1 MTDLSILIPSRNEL
15 FLAKTIE
22 DILSNIEGDTEVIA
36 ILDGQWA
43 DPPIPDHP
51 RVMLIYHSESIGQRA
66 ATNEAAKLSQARF
79 ILKCDAHC
87 AFDKGFDVK
96 LMADCE
102 PDWTV
107 IPRSYNLHAFD
118 WQCQKCNNRTYQGP
132 KPIECKKC
140 DNTTEFEMVMVW
152 KPRLHKRLD
161 FAYFD
166 KELRYNPNWRVYEKR
181 PQAQGDIVDVM
192 CSVGACWFMYRDRYW
207 ELGGL
212 DEEHGSWGQCGVEI
226 SCKSW
231 LSGGRQVVNKKTWY
245 SHLYRTQPGFGF
257 PYRQSGQ
264 QVEHARAYSRQLWM
278 ENKWEKAVKP
288 LSWLIDKFAPVPG
301 WDVSKGIVWYTDNRL
316 DENIMTSCQNNLL
329 NSANGHRIV
338 SVSLK
343 PLKFGD
349 NIHLPLERGYL
360 TLFKQI
366 LAGLEALDTDIVFLA
381 EHDCLYN
388 PSHFDFT
395 PPDRTKVYYNQN
407 VWHLRLS
414 DGHAVY
420 YDAKRTSQLCAYRDV
435 LLDHYRKRVERVERE
450 GFSRRI
456 GFEPGSHNRKERI
469 DDLKSDVWVSENPNI
484 DIKHGHNLTPA
495 RWNPAKF
502 RDQRNCQNWKEA
514 DEIPAWGK
522 LDQILS
528 EVKNGNV
535 T

>member
-1 MTDLSILIPSRNEL
+1 MTELSVLIASRSEM
-15 FLAKTIE
+15 FLSRTIQ
-22 DILSNIEGDTEVIA
+22 DVLANAEGDTEVIA

-43 DPPIPDHP
+43 EPPIPDNP
-51 RVMLIYHSESIGQRA
+51 RVTLVYHPESIGQRA
-66 ATNEAAKLSQARF
+66 AINEAAKLSSAKY
-79 ILKCDAHC
+79 IMKLDAHC
-87 AFDKGFDVK
+87 TVDHGFDTK

-118 WQCQKCNNRTYQGP
+118 WQCQKCGNRTYQGP
-132 KPIECKKC
+132 KPVECKKC
-140 DNTTEFEMVMVW
+140 DNTTEFEMVVMW

-192 CSVGACWFMYRDRYW
+192 CSVGACWFMHRDRYW
-207 ELGGL
+207 EMGGL
-212 DEEHGSWGQCGVEI
+212 DENHGSWGQCGVEI
-226 SCKSW
+226 ACKSW

-288 LSWLIDKFAPVPG
+288 LSWLIDKFSPVPG
-301 WDVSKGIVWYTDNRL
+301 WDVSKGILYYTDNRL
-316 DENIMTSCQNNLL
+316 DANIMAACQSQLL
-329 NSANGHRIV
+329 ASVNGHRIV
-338 SVSLK
+338 SVSLQ

-360 TLFKQI
+360 TMFRQI

-381 EHDCLYN
+381 EHDCLY
-388 PSHFDFT
+388 PPEHFEFV
-395 PPDRTKVYYNQN
+395 PPCKDVYYYNIA
-407 VWHLRLS
+407 VWK
-414 DGHAVY
+414 V
-420 YDAKRTSQLCAYRDV
+420 DAKTGRALHYDCQQTSGLCAYRE
-435 LLDHYRKRVERVERE
+435 LLIEHYRKRVERVERE
-450 GFSRRI
+450 GFTRRM

-469 DDLKSDVWVSENPNI
+469 DDYKAESWQSSVPII
-484 DIKHGHNLTPA
+484 DIRHDKNLTPS
-495 RWNPAKF
+495 RWRQDQF
-502 RDQRNCQNWKEA
+502 RNKRYCQGWQEA
-514 DEIPAWGK
+514 EEIPVWGK
-522 LDQILS
+522 IDKFLIG
-528 EVKNGNV
+528 VR
-535 T
+535 